1 MFTFWMF
8 LPRHEGE
15 DGFSVVVRLLFT
27 GRAGILAIVGQFIH
41 PTQVTDGVAEGQE
54 GGGSGTV
61 DRF

>member
-54 GGGSGTV
+54 GGGSGTI
-61 DRF
+61 D